1 MFGQASNSSVE
12 WPEQKSTEDHKL
24 AIIVAT
30 SVGTCATI
38 IVIILVGVIIV
49 AMVIRSRSKWLTSR
63 HHAKDRERLVT
74 ASKSVV

>member
-12 WPEQKSTEDHKL
+12 WPEQQSTEDHKL
-24 AIIVAT
+24 AIIAAT

-49 AMVIRSRSKWLTSR
+49 AMVIRSRCKWHTIR
-63 HHAKDRERLVT
+63 HSAKDRERLVT